1 MPTIYINTKNDYKSK
16 NDSSNCEYYS
26 NLISSEIKNA
36 LNSNAISLA
45 NNIIERE
52 ASEEIP
58 DFSNIN
64 LQIDSENNNSS
75 DYIISISYKSG
86 DPQSQRL
93 KNILEI
99 NLKNIIPENTDI
111 KTTEAEENDFEEDVI
126 IKINCSN
133 EENFRWLRNNIENL
147 SAAIIMSLTEYFG
160 IPFIPYT
167 GVIYGRAIKDA
178 NIFRRPSTKSE
189 IVQTLTE
196 GEKIKLLSQWE
207 DWYVAEKNG
216 ILGYINT
223 YFIDF

>member
-16 NDSSNCEYYS
+16 NDNSNCEYYS

-52 ASEEIP
+52 TSEEIP

-86 DPQSQRL
+86 NPQSQRL

-111 KTTEAEENDFEEDVI
+111 KTTEADEHDFEEDII

-196 GEKIKLLSQWE
+196 GEKVKLLSQWE

>member
-1 MPTIYINTKNDYKSK
+1 MPTIYINTKNDYKS
-16 NDSSNCEYYS
+16 NSDSSNCEYYS

-36 LNSNAISLA
+36 LNSNAISLT
-45 NNIIERE
+45 NNKIERE
-52 ASEEIP
+52 ISEEIP

-64 LQIDSENNNSS
+64 LQIDSENNDSS
-75 DYIISISYKSG
+75 NYIISISYKSG
-86 DPQSQRL
+86 IPQSQRL

-99 NLKNIIPENTDI
+99 NLKNIIPKNTNI
-111 KTTEAEENDFEEDVI
+111 KIIEAKENDFEEDVI

-147 SAAIIMSLTEYFG
+147 SAAIIMSFTEYFG

-178 NIFRRPSTKSE
+178 NIFKRPNKKSE

>member
-1 MPTIYINTKNDYKSK
+1 MPTIYINTKNDYKS
-16 NDSSNCEYYS
+16 NSDSSNCEYYS

-36 LNSNAISLA
+36 LNSNAISLT
-45 NNIIERE
+45 NNKIERE
-52 ASEEIP
+52 ISEEIP

-64 LQIDSENNNSS
+64 LQIDSENNDSS
-75 DYIISISYKSG
+75 NYIISISYKSG
-86 DPQSQRL
+86 SPQSQRL

-99 NLKNIIPENTDI
+99 NLKNIIPKNTNI
-111 KTTEAEENDFEEDVI
+111 KIIESKENDFEEDVI

-147 SAAIIMSLTEYFG
+147 SAAIIMSFTEYFG

-178 NIFRRPSTKSE
+178 NILKRPNTKSE

-196 GEKIKLLSQWE
+196 GEKVKLLSQWE

>member
-16 NDSSNCEYYS
+16 SDASNCEYYS
-26 NLISSEIKNA
+26 NLISSEIKNS
-36 LNSNAISLA
+36 LNSNAINLSNEKL
-45 NNIIERE
+45 ERND
-52 ASEEIP
+52 SEDISN
-58 DFSNIN
+58 FSNIN
-64 LQIDSENNNSS
+64 LQIDSENNENS
-75 DYIISISYKSG
+75 DYIVLISYKSG
-86 DPQSQRL
+86 NPQSQRL
-93 KNILEI
+93 KNILET
-99 NLKNIIPENTDI
+99 NLKNIIPKNARIETSESTD
-111 KTTEAEENDFEEDVI
+111 EDFEEDVI

-133 EENFRWLRNNIENL
+133 EENFKWLRNNIENL
-147 SAAIIMSLTEYFG
+147 SANIIMSITEYFG

-178 NIFRRPSTKSE
+178 SIFKRPNIKSE

-216 ILGYINT
+216 TLGYINT

>member
-16 NDSSNCEYYS
+16 NDNSNCEYYS

-45 NNIIERE
+45 NNIIERKT
-52 ASEEIP
+52 SEEIP

-64 LQIDSENNNSS
+64 LQIDSENNNGS

-86 DPQSQRL
+86 NPQSQRL

-99 NLKNIIPENTDI
+99 NLKNIIPENTGI

-196 GEKIKLLSQWE
+196 GEKVKLLSQWE